1 MEITKYH
8 HLTSKTLANGQKG
21 FVVDHGTR
29 MDQTYPSNF
38 NIESRVDTVLVQ
50 RDSFVGNTNESHG
63 FYISQDPKTVAD
75 HDRSLYGLWED
86 RNGDTKVDVFEVETF
101 ESIVGGTKSDK
112 EVVYTT
118 LDVDLHRTKDQVLLS
133 EKIGV
138 LPNPKA
144 GKSQVSFTA
153 PKSWW
158 ERVFSR

>member
-1 MEITKYH
+1 M
-8 HLTSKTLANGQKG
+8 
-21 FVVDHGTR
+21 
-29 MDQTYPSNF
+29 
-38 NIESRVDTVLVQ
+38 LVQ

-101 ESIVGGTKSDK
+101 ESIVGGTKSDE